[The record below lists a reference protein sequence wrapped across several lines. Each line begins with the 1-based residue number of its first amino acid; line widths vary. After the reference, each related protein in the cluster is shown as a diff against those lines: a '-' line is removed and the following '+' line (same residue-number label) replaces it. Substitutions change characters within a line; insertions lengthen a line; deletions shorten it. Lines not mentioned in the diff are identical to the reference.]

1 MKGPEMKLSTLSL
14 DHLGL
19 VAAIFD
25 ALGIS
30 EVIDGLIPKTRNCK
44 LSHSA
49 IIKALIINGLGFV
62 ERRLYIFPS
71 YFENL
76 ALERLFNPGIVPED
90 FNEDVVGRTLDR
102 INKFGST
109 KLFNSISMKCMK
121 QLSFGT
127 HIYHVDTTSFGV
139 HGKYEGPDCKP
150 AIEITLGHPKDGRWD
165 LKQFVVSMVTN
176 QCGIPLFVQAHSGN
190 KSDKK
195 TIIET
200 IQMFKSNLDFS
211 EKSYFA
217 ADSAFFSSENI
228 GLLGDRTLWITRVPT
243 TVGEVKDFQKR
254 DLKMKICSDDRYS
267 IFETEVNYGG
277 IDQKWIV
284 VDSREMH
291 ASKAKTFDRRI
302 GKEFTQARK
311 SLKKLGNVAFACET
325 DARKAADRWISENPH
340 FVLKSLSIC
349 VISKRI
355 GSKRGRPKKDE
366 PLENGYLIEAEVQR
380 NEEIIA
386 NERARLGRFVLAS
399 NDKTLDGELM
409 LQYYKGQNAVEKGF
423 RFLKDKSFRV
433 AEVYLK
439 KEERIEAL
447 SMIMALSLLI
457 YSIAEWM
464 LREKLKESGE
474 TVSNQLGKPTQCPTL
489 KWIFQNFRNINEAII
504 ELKGSIHREI
514 INLNEEQIKI
524 IKLFGQGCE
533 KYYI

>member
-1 MKGPEMKLSTLSL
+1 MKLSTLSL

-30 EVIDGLIPKTRNCK
+30 ELIDGLIPKTRDCK
-44 LSHSA
+44 LSHAA

-76 ALERLFNPGIVPED
+76 ALERLFYPGVVPAD

-102 INKFGST
+102 INGYGST
-109 KLFNSISMKCMK
+109 MLFNQIALKCMR
-121 QLSFGT
+121 QLSLGT
-127 HIYHVDTTSFGV
+127 QIYHVDTTSFSV
-139 HGKYEGPDCKP
+139 HGEYEGPDCKP
-150 AIEITLGHPKDGRWD
+150 AMEITFGHPKDGRWD
-165 LKQFVVSMVTN
+165 LKQFVMSMVTN

-200 IQMFKSNLDFS
+200 IQAFKSNLDFT
-211 EKSYFA
+211 EKGYFA

-228 GLLGDRTLWITRVPT
+228 RLLGDKTLWITHVPT
-243 TVGEVKDFQKR
+243 TVGEVKDFLR
-254 DLKMKICSDDRYS
+254 RNLEMKTCTDDRYS
-267 IFETEVNYGG
+267 IFETEINYGG
-277 IDQKWIV
+277 IDQKWVI

-291 ASKAKTFDRRI
+291 ASKAKTFDNRI
-302 GKEFTQARK
+302 EKEFTEARK
-311 SLKKLGNVAFACET
+311 SFKKLGRVVFACEA
-325 DARKAADRWISENPH
+325 DARKAADRWLSENPH
-340 FVLKSLSIC
+340 FLLQNLFINAFC
-349 VISKRI
+349 KRK
-355 GSKRGRPKKDE
+355 GSKRGRPKKGE
-366 PLENGYLIEAEVQR
+366 ELEKGYLVEAEVER
-380 NEEIIA
+380 NEETIA
-386 NERARLGRFVLAS
+386 SERARLGRFVLAS
-399 NDKTLDGELM
+399 NDMTLDGELM

-433 AEVYLK
+433 SEVYLK

-464 LREKLKESGE
+464 IREKLRDSGE
-474 TVSNQLGKPTQCPTL
+474 TVLNQLGKPTQRPTL
-489 KWIFQNFRNINEAII
+489 KWIFQKFRNINEAVF
-504 ELKGSIHREI
+504 EFKGSIQREV
-514 INLNEEQIKI
+514 INLNDEQIKI
-524 IKLFGQGCE
+524 IKLLGQECE
-533 KYYI
+533 KYYV

>member
-1 MKGPEMKLSTLSL
+1 MKLSTLSL

-25 ALGIS
+25 FLGIS
-30 EVIDGLIPKTRNCK
+30 AIIDELIPKTRNCK
-44 LSHSA
+44 LSHSE
-49 IIKALIINGLGFV
+49 IIKGLIINGLGFA
-62 ERRLYIFPS
+62 ERRLYIFPR

-76 ALERLFNPGIVPED
+76 ALERLFKPGVAPGD
-90 FNEDVVGRTLDR
+90 FNEDAVGRTLDR

-109 KLFNSISMKCMK
+109 SLFNSIAMKCMK

-127 HIYHVDTTSFGV
+127 QVYHVDTTSFSV
-139 HGKYEGPDCKP
+139 HGEYEGLDCKP
-150 AIEITLGHPKDGRWD
+150 AIEIVFGHPKDGRWD
-165 LKQFVVSMVTN
+165 LKQFVISMVTN

-195 TIIET
+195 TLIET
-200 IQMFKSNLDFS
+200 IQAFKSNLDFS
-211 EKSYFA
+211 EKNYFS
-217 ADSAFFSSENI
+217 ADSALFSSENI
-228 GLLGDRTLWITRVPT
+228 RLLGDSTLWITHVPS
-243 TVGEVKDFQKR
+243 TVGEVKDLQRR
-254 DLKMKICSDDRYS
+254 DLEMKTCSDDRYS
-267 IFETEVNYGG
+267 IFEMEITYGG
-277 IDQKWIV
+277 IDQKWVV

-302 GKEFTQARK
+302 EKEFVQARK
-311 SLKKLGNVAFACET
+311 SLKKLGNVVFACDA
-325 DARKAADRWISENPH
+325 DARKAADRWLSENPH
-340 FVLKSLSIC
+340 FILSDLTIC
-349 VISKRI
+349 EVSKRI

-366 PLENGYLIEAEVQR
+366 QLDKGYLIKAEVQQ

-386 NERARLGRFVLAS
+386 NERSRLGRFVLAS

-409 LQYYKGQNAVEKGF
+409 LQHYKGQNAVEKGF

-447 SMIMALSLLI
+447 SMIMVLSLLI

-464 LREKLKESGE
+464 LRKKLEETGE
-474 TVSNQLGKPTQCPTL
+474 VVSNQLGKPTQRPTL
-489 KWIFQNFRNINEAII
+489 KWIFQKFKNINEAII
-504 ELKGSIHREI
+504 ELKGIIYREV

-524 IKLFGQGCE
+524 IKLLGRGCE